1 MVSSAHRALDGF
13 SPATRG
19 WFTGAFSAPTA
30 AQAGA
35 WAAIGAGSDV
45 LVVAPTGSG
54 KTLAAFLAALDQLAS
69 APPPADPRKRCRV
82 LYVSPLKALA
92 VDVERNLRS
101 PLTGI
106 RQESVRLGLPE
117 PEVKVGIRSGDTPP
131 AERRALATRPPDIL
145 ITTPESLFLMLTSAT
160 RDALTGIETVILDE
174 VHAVAGTKR
183 GAHLALTLERLDE
196 LLPKPARRIG
206 LSATVRPVDEV
217 ARYLSPRGKVEIV
230 QPPSGKEFDL
240 SVVVPVEDLGELG
253 GSPAADGKEGAE
265 KPSIW
270 PHVEERIADL
280 VQSHRSTI
288 VFANS
293 RRLAERLCNR
303 LNEIAY
309 ERATGEPLDE
319 AHAPAELMG
328 GSGAAQGAPPVIARA
343 HHGSVSKEQRAQV
356 EEDLKAGR
364 LPAVV
369 ATSSLELGIDMGA
382 VDLVVQV
389 ESPPSVASGLQR
401 VGRAGHQVGA
411 VSTGVV
417 FPKYR
422 GDLVQAAVVTERM
435 RTGSIESLRVPANPL
450 DVLAQQ
456 LVAMTALD
464 TWQVD
469 DLLTTVRRAAPFA
482 SLPESAF
489 TAVLDMLAGRYPSD
503 AFAELRPRVVWDRVA
518 GTVTGRPGA
527 QRLAVTSGGTIPDRG
542 LFGVFLAGADPKK
555 GGGRVGEL
563 DEEMVYESRVGDVF
577 TLGTSSWRIEDIT
590 RDRVLV
596 SPAPGVPGRL
606 PFWKGDQLGRPLELG
621 RAVGAFLREVG
632 SLPEGDARLR
642 LLAAGLDAW
651 AADNVIAYLTEQREA
666 CGHIPDDRT
675 IVVERFRDELGDW
688 RVVVHSPF
696 GAQVHAPWALALGA
710 KLSERYG
717 MDAQVMHA
725 DDGIVLRL
733 PDADL
738 MSLDLLDQA
747 PSKAGAEW
755 DAEQA
760 PVGAADVA
768 FDKGEVNQIV
778 TDQVGSS
785 ALFAARFRECAARA
799 LLLPRRSPGKR
810 TPLWQQRQ
818 RAAQLL
824 QVASEF
830 GSFPIV
836 LEAVRECLQDV
847 FDVPGLTE
855 LMGDI
860 ESRKVRLV
868 EVTTPEPSPFA
879 RSLLFGYVA
888 QFLYEGDSPLAER
901 RAAALSLDSRL
912 LAELLGQAELRELLD
927 ADVLTELERELQWL
941 TEDRRIKDVEGV
953 ADLLRL
959 LGPLSDAELAERGAQ
974 PQWAKELAAARRAIR
989 VRIAGA
995 DHWAAIEDA
1004 GRLRDALGTA
1014 LPVGVPE
1021 AFTEP
1026 VKDPLGDLLARY
1038 ARTHGPFTSATA
1050 AARFGLGT
1058 AVTDGAL
1065 HRLAASGR
1073 VVQGEFHPAGIGQEW
1088 CDAAVLRRLRR
1099 RSLAALRHELEPVPP
1114 AALAQFLPQWQH
1126 VGGGHGLRGIDG
1138 LVRAVEQL
1146 QGASVPASA
1155 LEKLVLP
1162 SRVAGYTPALLDE
1175 LTAAGEVVWAGAGSL
1190 PGKDGW
1196 VSLYLADAAP
1206 LLLPAAHPLEP
1217 TALHQSVLDT
1227 LSGGYGLFFRQIAD
1241 QVRATTHP
1249 DATDPQL
1256 ADAVWE
1262 LAWSGRLT
1270 NDTLAPMRSLLGSG
1284 RTAGSTA
1291 HRAKRSV
1298 PRGRYGS
1305 LTGGARPQSRTG
1317 PPTVAGRW
1325 SLLPER
1331 EPDATVRAHALARA
1345 LLDRHGVVTRGAVA
1359 AEGVEGGFSAVYRI
1373 LSAFEDSGQARR
1385 GYVVEGLGAAQFA
1398 MDGAVDRLRAAAN
1411 ARDRGAALFGPALQD
1426 NSPAAH
1432 GFPDSAAFPR
1442 SGSGLDG
1449 TGKGGDSFMGRAD
1462 LAEGPDSLNALAPD
1476 PDPDSP
1482 SGPDSGPDS
1491 SLGPDSGPD
1500 SSLGP
1505 GSAPDFDFGDDHTF
1519 SADSAFPAGSPHPDA
1534 RNPGAPHPYATH
1546 SRNTPSRRGGSPY
1559 PENGSGYP
1567 GGAGLAGRSR
1577 SRTASPA
1584 VVLAAADPANAYGAA
1599 LPWPESP
1606 TEAGHKPGRKAGSL
1620 VVLVD
1625 GELALYM
1632 ERGGKTLL
1640 AWPADPDDPVSQD
1653 TRLGAAAEAL
1663 AAAALAGSL
1672 GTVTVERVNGA
1683 SALTSPLGA
1692 LLEGAGFIATPRG
1705 LRLRA

>member
-19 WFTGAFSAPTA
+19 WFTGAFPAPTA

-35 WAAIGAGSDV
+35 WRAIGEGSDV

-106 RQESVRLGLPE
+106 RQEAVRLGMPE

-131 AERRALATRPPDIL
+131 AERRALSTRPPDIL

-160 RDALTGIETVILDE
+160 RDALTGVETVILDE

-183 GAHLALTLERLDE
+183 GAHLALSLERLDE

-217 ARYLSPRGKVEIV
+217 ARYLSPRRKVEIV
-230 QPPSGKEFDL
+230 QPKSGKEFDL

-253 GSPAADGKEGAE
+253 GSPVTDGSEGAE
-265 KPSIW
+265 RPSIW

-280 VQSHRSTI
+280 VQAHRSTI

-319 AHAPAELMG
+319 HHAPAELMG
-328 GSGAAQGAPPVIARA
+328 GSGAAQGAPAVIARA
-343 HHGSVSKEQRAQV
+343 HHGSVSKEQRALV

-435 RTGSIESLRVPANPL
+435 RTGSIESLKVPANPL

-456 LVAMTALD
+456 LVAMVALD
-464 TWQVD
+464 TWAVD
-469 DLLTTVRRAAPFA
+469 DLLATVRRAAPFA

-621 RAVGAFLREVG
+621 RALGAFLREVG
-632 SLPEGDARLR
+632 ALPKDDARLR

-651 AADNVIAYLTEQREA
+651 AADNVLSYLAEQREA
-666 CGHIPDDRT
+666 CGHVPDDRT

-710 KLSERYG
+710 RLAERYG

-738 MSLDLLDQA
+738 MGLDLLDQE
-747 PSKAGAEW
+747 PTKAGTSF
-755 DAEQA
+755 DTGAEQA
-760 PVGAADVA
+760 PIGAADVA

-778 TDQVGSS
+778 TDQVGGS
-785 ALFAARFRECAARA
+785 ALFASRFRECAARA

-941 TEDRRIKDVEGV
+941 TEDRRVKDTEGV
-953 ADLLRL
+953 ADRLRL
-959 LGPLSDAELAERGAQ
+959 LGPLTDAELAERGAE
-974 PQWAKELAAARRAIR
+974 PQWAQELAGARRAIK
-989 VRIAGA
+989 VRIAGT

-1026 VKDPLGDLLARY
+1026 IKDPLGDLLARY
-1038 ARTHGPFTSATA
+1038 ARTHGPFTSTAA
-1050 AARFGLGT
+1050 AARFGLGV
-1058 AVTDGAL
+1058 AVTEGAL
-1065 HRLAASGR
+1065 QRLAAAGR

-1088 CDAAVLRRLRR
+1088 CDATVLRRLRR

-1126 VGGGHGLRGIDG
+1126 VGGGHGLRGVDG
-1138 LVRAVEQL
+1138 LVRAIEQL

-1162 SRVAGYTPALLDE
+1162 SRVSNYTPAMLDE

-1206 LLLPAAHPLEP
+1206 LLLPAPHPLEP
-1217 TALHQSVLDT
+1217 TALHQSVLDA
-1227 LSGGYGLFFRQIAD
+1227 LSGGYGLFFRQITD

-1256 ADAVWE
+1256 ADVIWD
-1262 LAWSGRLT
+1262 LAWTGRLT

-1291 HRAKRSV
+1291 HRAKRAV

-1305 LTGGARPQSRTG
+1305 LTATARPQSRTG

-1325 SLLPER
+1325 SLLPAL
-1331 EPDATVRAHALARA
+1331 EPDTTVRAHALART

-1359 AEGVEGGFSAVYRI
+1359 AEGVEGGFSATYRV
-1373 LSAFEDSGQARR
+1373 LSVFEESGQARR

-1411 ARDRGAALFGPALQD
+1411 ARERDETLPGPGHSDGFAGGAAHRFDAAHPFT
-1426 NSPAAH
+1426 PAAA
-1432 GFPDSAAFPR
+1432 P
-1442 SGSGLDG
+1442 GSGDGFLDRLDPQF
-1449 TGKGGDSFMGRAD
+1449 DSDLADFAD
-1462 LAEGPDSLNALAPD
+1462 LSDAFDTQPTPGLPGTQAP
-1476 PDPDSP
+1476 PGLPKAQP
-1482 SGPDSGPDS
+1482 
-1491 SLGPDSGPD
+1491 
-1500 SSLGP
+1500 GP
-1505 GSAPDFDFGDDHTF
+1505 GLPRTQ
-1519 SADSAFPAGSPHPDA
+1519 AGPRP
-1534 RNPGAPHPYATH
+1534 PYGQGRPPNRTH
-1546 SRNTPSRRGGSPY
+1546 STSTPR
-1559 PENGSGYP
+1559 
-1567 GGAGLAGRSR
+1567 
-1577 SRTASPA
+1577 A

-1599 LPWPESP
+1599 LSWPEPP
-1606 TEAGHKPGRKAGSL
+1606 TGAGHKPGRKAGSL

-1640 AWPADPDDPVSQD
+1640 AWPSDPDAKATDDP
-1653 TRLGAAAEAL
+1653 RLLAAAEAL
-1663 AAAALAGSL
+1663 SASARAGSL

-1683 SALTSPLGA
+1683 SALTSPLGT

>member
-1 MVSSAHRALDGF
+1 MAGSALDAF
-13 SPATRG
+13 SPATRS
-19 WFTGAFSAPTA
+19 WFTGAFRTPTSA
-30 AQAGA
+30 QEGA
-35 WAAIGAGSDV
+35 WRAIGEGSDV

-54 KTLAAFLAALDQLAS
+54 KTLAAFLAALDALAS
-69 APPPADPRKRCRV
+69 APPPAEPKKRCRV

-117 PEVKVGIRSGDTPP
+117 PDIRVGIRSGDTPA
-131 AERRALATRPPDIL
+131 AERRALASRPPDIL

-160 RDALTGIETVILDE
+160 REALAGVETVILDE

-183 GAHLALTLERLDE
+183 GAHLALSLERLDE
-196 LLPKPARRIG
+196 LLPRPARRIG
-206 LSATVRPVDEV
+206 LSATVRPVEEV
-217 ARYLSPRGKVEIV
+217 ARYLAPRGKVEIV
-230 QPPSGKEFDL
+230 QPPSAKEFDL
-240 SVVVPVEDLGELG
+240 SVVVPVEDMGELG
-253 GSPAADGKEGAE
+253 GSPATDGNEGGD

-280 VQSHRSTI
+280 VQAHRSTI

-309 ERATGEPLDE
+309 ERAMGEQLPE
-319 AHAPAELMG
+319 GPPPAQIMAQ
-328 GSGAAQGAPPVIARA
+328 SGAAQGAPPLLARA
-343 HHGSVSKEQRAQV
+343 HHGSVSKEQRALV

-435 RTGSIESLRVPANPL
+435 RSGSIESLRIPSNPL

-456 LVAMTALD
+456 LVAMTAMD
-464 TWQVD
+464 TWQLD
-469 DLLTTVRRAAPFA
+469 ELLALVRRAAPFA
-482 SLPESAF
+482 ALPESAF
-489 TAVLDMLAGRYPSD
+489 TGVLDMLAGRYPSD

-621 RAVGAFLREVG
+621 RAVGAFLRELG
-632 SLPEGDARLR
+632 ALSDEDARLR
-642 LLAAGLDAW
+642 LLAAGLDGW
-651 AADNVIAYLTEQREA
+651 AAENVLAYLAEQREA
-666 CGHIPDDRT
+666 CGHVPDDRT

-710 KLSERYG
+710 RLAERYG

-738 MSLDLLDQA
+738 LSMDLLDHDPA
-747 PSKAGAEW
+747 AARSFEF
-755 DAEQA
+755 DDEQA
-760 PVGAADVA
+760 PLGAADVA
-768 FDKGEVNQIV
+768 FDHGEIGGIV
-778 TDQVGSS
+778 TDQVGGS
-785 ALFAARFRECAARA
+785 ALFASRFRECAARA
-799 LLLPRRSPGKR
+799 LLLPRRNPGKR

-818 RAAQLL
+818 RASQLL

-860 ESRKVRLV
+860 EARRVRLV

-927 ADVLTELERELQWL
+927 AEVLEELERELQWL
-941 TEDRRIKDVEGV
+941 TEDRRAKDAESV

-959 LGPLSDAELAERGAQ
+959 LGPLTAQELAERGAD
-974 PQWAKELAAARRAIR
+974 PAWPEALAGARRAIR

-995 DHWAAIEDA
+995 EHWAAIEDA

-1038 ARTHGPFTSATA
+1038 ARTHGPFTTA
-1050 AARFGLGT
+1050 AVAARFGLGA
-1058 AVTDGAL
+1058 AVTEGAL
-1065 HRLAASGR
+1065 HRLAAAGR

-1099 RSLAALRHELEPVPP
+1099 RSLAALRQELEPVPP
-1114 AALAQFLPQWQH
+1114 SSLATFLPQWQH
-1126 VGGGHGLRGIDG
+1126 LGGGLRGIDG
-1138 LVRAVEQL
+1138 LARAVEQL
-1146 QGASVPASA
+1146 QGAPVPASA
-1155 LEKLVLP
+1155 LERLILP
-1162 SRVAGYTPALLDE
+1162 SRVAGYSPTLLDE
-1175 LTAAGEVVWAGAGSL
+1175 LTTTGEVVWAGAGAL

-1206 LLLPAAHPLEP
+1206 LLRPAPHPLELTP
-1217 TALHQSVLDT
+1217 LHQALLEA
-1227 LSGGYGLFFRQIAD
+1227 LSGGYGLFFRQLA
-1241 QVRATTHP
+1241 QSVRAGLP
-1249 DATDPQL
+1249 EVTDL
-1256 ADAVWE
+1256 ELSEAVWD

-1270 NDTLAPMRSLLGSG
+1270 NDTLAPLRSLLGSG
-1284 RTAGSTA
+1284 RTAGATA
-1291 HRAKRSV
+1291 HRARRTV
-1298 PRGRYGS
+1298 PRGRYGT
-1305 LTGGARPQSRTG
+1305 LGAQVSRPG
-1317 PPTVAGRW
+1317 PPTVSGRW
-1325 SLLPER
+1325 SLLPAQA
-1331 EPDATVRAHALARA
+1331 PDPTHRAHALART

-1359 AEGVEGGFSAVYRI
+1359 AEGVEGGFSAVYRV

-1398 MDGAVDRLRAAAN
+1398 MDGAVDRLR
-1411 ARDRGAALFGPALQD
+1411 
-1426 NSPAAH
+1426 
-1432 GFPDSAAFPR
+1432 SA
-1442 SGSGLDG
+1442 
-1449 TGKGGDSFMGRAD
+1449 
-1462 LAEGPDSLNALAPD
+1462 E
-1476 PDPDSP
+1476 
-1482 SGPDSGPDS
+1482 
-1491 SLGPDSGPD
+1491 
-1500 SSLGP
+1500 
-1505 GSAPDFDFGDDHTF
+1505 
-1519 SADSAFPAGSPHPDA
+1519 
-1534 RNPGAPHPYATH
+1534 RNPPP
-1546 SRNTPSRRGGSPY
+1546 
-1559 PENGSGYP
+1559 
-1567 GGAGLAGRSR
+1567 LA
-1577 SRTASPA
+1577 A

-1599 LPWPESP
+1599 LPWPEP
-1606 TEAGHKPGRKAGSL
+1606 PAGASHKPGRKAGSL

-1625 GELALYM
+1625 GELALYL

-1640 AWPADPDDPVSQD
+1640 AWPGADDP
-1653 TRLGAAAEAL
+1653 RL
-1663 AAAALAGSL
+1663 AAATAALAEASRA
-1672 GTVTVERVNGA
+1672 GTLPALTVERINA
-1683 SALTSPLGA
+1683 APALTSALGGA
-1692 LLEGAGFIATPRG
+1692 LEAAGFHATPRG
-1705 LRLRA
+1705 LRLRS

>member
-1 MVSSAHRALDGF
+1 MAGSALDSF
-13 SPATRG
+13 SPATRS
-19 WFTGAFSAPTA
+19 WFAAAFDAPTA
-30 AQAGA
+30 AQEGA
-35 WAAIGAGSDV
+35 WRAIGEGSDV

-54 KTLAAFLAALDQLAS
+54 KTLAAFLASLDRLA
-69 APPPADPRKRCRV
+69 AVPPPAEAKKRCRV
-82 LYVSPLKALA
+82 LYVSPMKALA

-117 PEVKVGIRSGDTPP
+117 PDVRVGIRSGDTPP
-131 AERRALATRPPDIL
+131 AERRSMATKPPDIL
-145 ITTPESLFLMLTSAT
+145 ITTPESLFLLLTSSA
-160 RDALTGIETVILDE
+160 RDALAGVETVIVDE

-183 GAHLALTLERLDE
+183 GAHLAVSLERLDE
-196 LLPKPARRIG
+196 LLPRPARRIG

-217 ARYLSPRGKVEIV
+217 ARFLSPQRRVEIV
-230 QPPSGKEFDL
+230 QPPSTKEFDL
-240 SVVVPVEDLGELG
+240 SVVVPVEDLGELS
-253 GSPAADGKEGAE
+253 GSPATGDEGGQAE

-309 ERATGEPLDE
+309 ERATGAAFEEDPGAGQPLPE
-319 AHAPAELMG
+319 AHSPAEIMAQ
-328 GSGAAQGAPPVIARA
+328 SGAAKGAPALLARA
-343 HHGSVSKEQRAQV
+343 HHGSVSKEQRSQV

-382 VDLVVQV
+382 VDLVIQV

-435 RTGSIESLRVPANPL
+435 REGAIEALRIPSNPL

-456 LVAMTALD
+456 IVATVALD
-464 TWQVD
+464 SWQAD
-469 DLLTTVRRAAPFA
+469 DLLALARRAAPFA

-503 AFAELRPRVVWDRVA
+503 AFAELRPRVVWDRVT

-577 TLGTSSWRIEDIT
+577 TLGTTSWRIEDIT

-621 RAVGAFLREVG
+621 RALGAFLRELG
-632 SLPEGDARLR
+632 GLSAEDARLR

-651 AADNVIAYLTEQREA
+651 AADNILSYLDEQRRA
-666 CGHIPDDRT
+666 CGHVPDDRT
-675 IVVERFRDELGDW
+675 VLVERFRDELGDW
-688 RVVVHSPF
+688 RIVVHSPF
-696 GAQVHAPWALALGA
+696 GAQVHAPWALALSARLG
-710 KLSERYG
+710 ERYG

-738 MSLDLLDQA
+738 MGLDLLDFDPVQA
-747 PSKAGAEW
+747 DASGGAGA
-755 DAEQA
+755 DPGRGGGGPGSPTAGYDSEQP
-760 PVGAADVA
+760 PVGATDVV
-768 FDKGEVNQIV
+768 FDKGEISQVV
-778 TDQVGSS
+778 TEQVGGS
-785 ALFAARFRECAARA
+785 ALFASRFRECAARA

-818 RAAQLL
+818 RASQLL

-855 LMGDI
+855 LMGDLEARRI
-860 ESRKVRLV
+860 RLV

-901 RAAALSLDSRL
+901 RAAALSLDSHL

-927 ADVLTELERELQWL
+927 ADVLGELERELQWL
-941 TEDRRIKDVEGV
+941 TDDRKIKDVEGA
-953 ADLLRL
+953 ADLLRV
-959 LGPLSDAELAERGAQ
+959 LGPLTDAELAERGAE
-974 PQWAKELAAARRAIR
+974 PAWAPELATSRRAIQ
-989 VRIAGA
+989 VRIGGA
-995 DHWAAIEDA
+995 AHWAAVEDA

-1038 ARTHGPFTSATA
+1038 ARTHGPFTATQA
-1050 AARFGLGT
+1050 ASRFGLGT

-1065 HRLAASGR
+1065 QRLAASGR

-1088 CDAAVLRRLRR
+1088 CDATVLRRLRR
-1099 RSLAALRHELEPVPP
+1099 RSLASLRQELEPVPP
-1114 AALAQFLPQWQH
+1114 AALAGFLPQWQH
-1126 VGGGHGLRGIDG
+1126 LGDNSLRGIDG
-1138 LVRAVEQL
+1138 LARAIEQL
-1146 QGASVPASA
+1146 QGAPVPASA
-1155 LEKLVLP
+1155 LEKLILP
-1162 SRVAGYTPALLDE
+1162 SRVAGYTPAMLDE
-1175 LTAAGEVVWAGAGSL
+1175 LTTTGEVVWAGAGAL

-1196 VSLYLADAAP
+1196 LSVYLADSAP
-1206 LLLPAAHPLEP
+1206 LLLPPPHPLQE
-1217 TALHQSVLDT
+1217 TALHESVLT
-1227 LSGGYGLFFRQIAD
+1227 VLSGGYGLFFRQIAD

-1249 DATDPQL
+1249 DCTDPQL
-1256 ADAVWE
+1256 ADALWDLV
-1262 LAWSGRLT
+1262 WSGRLT
-1270 NDTLAPMRSLLGSG
+1270 NDTLAPLRSLLGSG

-1291 HRAKRSV
+1291 HRARRNV

-1305 LTGGARPQSRTG
+1305 LTAAARPASRTG
-1317 PPTVAGRW
+1317 PPTVSGRW
-1325 SLLPER
+1325 SLLPPA
-1331 EPDATVRAHALARA
+1331 EPELTHRAHALART
-1345 LLDRHGVVTRGAVA
+1345 LLDRHGVVTRGAVQ
-1359 AEGVEGGFSAVYRI
+1359 AEGVAGGFSAVYRI
-1373 LSAFEDSGQARR
+1373 LAAFEDSGQARR

-1398 MDGAVDRLRAAAN
+1398 MDGAVDRLRAAST
-1411 ARDRGAALFGPALQD
+1411 ARDR
-1426 NSPAAH
+1426 
-1432 GFPDSAAFPR
+1432 
-1442 SGSGLDG
+1442 
-1449 TGKGGDSFMGRAD
+1449 AD
-1462 LAEGPDSLNALAPD
+1462 
-1476 PDPDSP
+1476 
-1482 SGPDSGPDS
+1482 
-1491 SLGPDSGPD
+1491 
-1500 SSLGP
+1500 P
-1505 GSAPDFDFGDDHTF
+1505 GSAPR
-1519 SADSAFPAGSPHPDA
+1519 A
-1534 RNPGAPHPYATH
+1534 
-1546 SRNTPSRRGGSPY
+1546 
-1559 PENGSGYP
+1559 
-1567 GGAGLAGRSR
+1567 L
-1577 SRTASPA
+1577 
-1584 VVLAAADPANAYGAA
+1584 VLAAADPANAYGAA

-1606 TEAGHKPGRKAGSL
+1606 DGAGHKPGRKAGAL

-1625 GELALYM
+1625 GELTLYM
-1632 ERGGKTLL
+1632 ERGGKSLL
-1640 AWPADPDDPVSQD
+1640 AWPTDSADPAL
-1653 TRLGAAAEAL
+1653 RAAAEAL
-1663 AAAALAGSL
+1663 ASAARAGTL
-1672 GTVTVERVNGA
+1672 GTVTVERTNGA
-1683 SALTSPLGA
+1683 SSLTSPLGRT
-1692 LLEGAGFIATPRG
+1692 LEAAGFLATPRG